1 MGKVVF
7 NMTMSLDGFVAG
19 PNDGPGN
26 GLGDRGEQ
34 LFDWYF
40 TGDTEI
46 NLSEGTP
53 VLKVSKQSAAI
64 IREALYRCCPG
75 RSRRRS
81 PPVRSPG

>member
-26 GLGDRGEQ
+26 GLGDRGMQ

-40 TGDTEI
+40 KGDTEI
-46 NLSEGTP
+46 KLS
-53 VLKVSKQSAAI
+53 
-64 IREALYRCCPG
+64 
-75 RSRRRS
+75 
-81 PPVRSPG
+81 